1 MQNLLTIPA
10 PGRRSFRRGLLF
22 ASVLLAISCGTPTT
36 PCGTFH
42 YSGVATPTVRAV
54 VTIDF
59 NFGPSTCAST
69 CNCDTICYVQ
79 VVRVIDRSTG
89 AFLAPG
95 SEQQA
100 RIVTGT
106 SQPTLNGWSV
116 DRLQGRTWGFYG
128 RNNDGTFANTLTPG
142 SNTSTATLRDG
153 PAGFGPDDWLD
164 FVSVPVC
171 IDHKSPCVSHLLGYW
186 YWLIVIGTDNT
197 NGDPFNEPGVD
208 WNKDAFDAAVNM
220 WNQTAPALGKTVFPT
235 FTRMSN

>member
-1 MQNLLTIPA
+1 MQNLITISK
-10 PGRRSFRRGLLF
+10 PGRRNFRRGLLF
-22 ASVLLAISCGTPTT
+22 ASLLLIISCGTPTT

-42 YSGVATPTVRAV
+42 YSGVATPPVRAV
-54 VTIDF
+54 VNIDF
-59 NFGPSTCAST
+59 NFGPSTCASS
-69 CNCDTICYVQ
+69 CNCDSICYVQ

-89 AFLAPG
+89 AFLAPN
-95 SEQQA
+95 SDQHA

-116 DRLQGRTWGFYG
+116 DRLAMRNWGYYG
-128 RNNDGTFANTLTPG
+128 RNDDGTFAGTLTPG

-171 IDHKSPCVSHLLGYW
+171 ISHSSPCVSHLLGYW
-186 YWLIVIGTDNT
+186 YWLIVIGPDNT
-197 NGDPFNEPGVD
+197 NGDPFNEAGVD
-208 WNKDAFDAAVNM
+208 WNKDAFDAAVQM
-220 WNQTAPALGKTVFPT
+220 WNQTAPPLGKTVFPV